1 MKVVLKVGRKGV
13 VILPKALRQAA
24 GISEGDI
31 LAEAGPGFVVLKPLK
46 PREVD
51 VDSSLVE
58 QLLRE
63 EVEAEREKLREFLQ
77 VRSGYERSS

>member
-1 MKVVLKVGRKGV
+1 MKVILKVGRKGV
-13 VILPKALRQAA
+13 VILPKVLRQAA
-24 GISEGDI
+24 GIGEGEV

-51 VDSSLVE
+51 VDRSLIE

-63 EVEAEREKLREFLQ
+63 EVEAEGEKLRELLQ
-77 VRSGYERSS
+77 VRGGHERSS